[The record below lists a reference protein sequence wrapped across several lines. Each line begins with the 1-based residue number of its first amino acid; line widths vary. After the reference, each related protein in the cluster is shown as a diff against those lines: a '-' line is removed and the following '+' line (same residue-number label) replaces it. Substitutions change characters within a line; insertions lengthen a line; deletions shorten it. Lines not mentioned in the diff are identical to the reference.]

1 MQYMKSESNVQI
13 FFTPRQLYP
22 WKMGEGQQEDNVCRH
37 CTRFDKV
44 HRLCSRKFY
53 LSNSKSIFF
62 QLWWHRFGGNHL
74 ERASFR
80 MVEDNS
86 GLGYKFQSSRRK
98 GSSGNRVRR
107 EKVEKWK
114 VLLKQGCCWIHEKR
128 WWVVIISGVS
138 LVIVSVS
145 ILGKDSRKKMF
156 FRNNS

>member
-1 MQYMKSESNVQI
+1 
-13 FFTPRQLYP
+13 
-22 WKMGEGQQEDNVCRH
+22 
-37 CTRFDKV
+37 
-44 HRLCSRKFY
+44 
-53 LSNSKSIFF
+53 
-62 QLWWHRFGGNHL
+62 
-74 ERASFR
+74 

-114 VLLKQGCCWIHEKR
+114 VLLKQGFCWIHEKR

-145 ILGKDSRKKMF
+145 ILMMQKSQTPTSLFLGISLGSSLFAFSWFFLHRWRRWLRPSWSTRGEETRRKGRGEWRIFVASIFRKRGQPVARIRNCRLLGQHTTSR
-156 FRNNS
+156 SA

>member
-13 FFTPRQLYP
+13 FFTQRQLYP

-44 HRLCSRKFY
+44 HRLCSRKFLVKFRNY
-53 LSNSKSIFF
+53 FF
-62 QLWWHRFGGNHL
+62 QLWWHRFWGNHL
-74 ERASFR
+74 ERASIR

-98 GSSGNRVRR
+98 RSSG
-107 EKVEKWK
+107 KVEKWK
-114 VLLKQGCCWIHEKR
+114 VLLKQGFCWIHEKR

-145 ILGKDSRKKMF
+145 ILGKDSRKKML

>member
-1 MQYMKSESNVQI
+1 MKSESNVQI

-22 WKMGEGQQEDNVCRH
+22 WKMGGGQQEDNVCRH

-74 ERASFR
+74 ERASIR

-98 GSSGNRVRR
+98 GSSENRVKR

-114 VLLKQGCCWIHEKR
+114 VLLKQGFCWIHEKR